1 MSIYYEINIQEKMV
15 SVQLVVNAGSCDVL
29 QLKGTDHV
37 NIVFMFLRRS
47 DLGKSRK
54 SFKIKKSKNVK
65 YCRVFVCLFVFF
77 RDKT

>member
-1 MSIYYEINIQEKMV
+1 MV

-29 QLKGTDHV
+29 QLRGTDHV

-65 YCRVFVCLFVFF
+65 YCRVFVCLFFSETRHNVVYS
-77 RDKT
+77 TPSHEAA